1 MKSRALA
8 LPTISLQLVAL
19 ILGLVCFF
27 AVSVPRVQA
36 AQLTEPQV
44 QAILNLLTSFDVD
57 SETVGAVEAALR
69 APQGAVLGTS
79 TIPLANNTRL
89 KVFSPAAVTIGSVYD
104 VSWRHESGPTLEE
117 LVAAFPN
124 ATGEIIAYNNNFS
137 LGVAQTIAKSVS
149 PRRLVYGSYLWRV
162 GSTTND
168 GRVMPAGTYT
178 IILHVLVPTSST
190 TSAGI
195 AQGNSSNFQLRTGET
210 PASPPGQTNPV
221 IIESF
226 EASSLSV
233 QQGKKVTFSWK
244 SNLTSKDIKTYGAF
258 CAIEGRTNDNRA
270 LQVTFKN
277 KASGAVSYK
286 PEATAKYMLICSS
299 GAKDGSPVA
308 RAELAVEVVPLKP
321 SCTIKTNKGAVNV
334 GERFTLSWK
343 SANATIITG
352 LPGYIDSM
360 PLQGSQS
367 FALSAPGIQPYTLTA
382 TGPGGT
388 ATCEVNITGKGE
400 FNTAPASSTAPSGA
414 QSSLLLDA
422 AALAASAVMSAAT
435 SPFEMA
441 VDSLTNLFVYA
452 GVWQ

>member
-8 LPTISLQLVAL
+8 LPTVSLQLVAL

-69 APQGAVLGTS
+69 APAGTVLGT
-79 TIPLANNTRL
+79 TTATTCDAPVITVPQTGYALGMKQGHVAGQLLKANQPVKWFVSVRSYNTL
-89 KVFSPAAVTIGSVYD
+89 PPWVT
-104 VSWRHESGPTLEE
+104 L
-117 LVAAFPN
+117 
-124 ATGEIIAYNNNFS
+124 
-137 LGVAQTIAKSVS
+137 
-149 PRRLVYGSYLWRV
+149 
-162 GSTTND
+162 
-168 GRVMPAGTYT
+168 
-178 IILHVLVPTSST
+178 T
-190 TSAGI
+190 TSGA
-195 AQGNSSNFQLRTGET
+195 T
-210 PASPPGQTNPV
+210 PAEAQLTFGPSKPVGTHAITVEVVNDCGRGAGRMFTLFVEPPTTVGGPATTTPPIATTTPVQPGQTNPV
-221 IIESF
+221 VISSF
-226 EASSLSV
+226 SASSQSV
-233 QQGKKVTFSWK
+233 MQGKKVSFSWK

-258 CAIEGRTNDNRA
+258 CSIEARTNDNRA
-270 LQVTFKN
+270 LQVMLKN

-286 PEATAKYMLICSS
+286 PEATAKYMLLCSS

-352 LPGYIDSM
+352 LPGYIDFM

-382 TGPGGT
+382 TGSGGT

-400 FNTAPASSTAPSGA
+400 FNTSPASSTAPSGA

-441 VDSLTNLFVYA
+441 VDSLTNLFVYT